1 MPLLTVRAT
10 PKAFDVDGRRRF
22 VERITAAAWHAESIP
37 DDDLARLRAVV
48 LWSDIEPGDVYWGAR
63 SAHELIRSVFAD
75 YHVSDGVLDA
85 ARREAFANAFHAA
98 ALDSMAVGDE
108 RLTST
113 SVVFVDVPEGRWGR
127 DGQVQRLPAMAAAA
141 GFEHLTAIAE
151 R

>member
-1 MPLLTVRAT
+1 VPLLSVRAT
-10 PKAFDVDGRRRF
+10 PRAFDPDGRRRF

-37 DDDLARLRAVV
+37 DDELAQLRAVV
-48 LWSDIEPGDVYWGAR
+48 IWSDVEVGDVYWGAR

-85 ARREAFANAFHAA
+85 ARREAFADAFHAA
-98 ALDSMAVGDE
+98 AIDAMPVGDD

-127 DGQVQRLPAMAAAA
+127 DGSVQRLPAMAAAA
-141 GFEHLTAIAE
+141 GFEHLTRIAE
-151 R
+151 L